1 MEPWMT
7 TFLDLSTGEVIDVVE
22 GRDAGAVAAWLAA
35 QPRWWRRRVDVVAI
49 DPSASFRSA
58 VRRWLPNGRSGG

>member
-1 MEPWMT
+1 MT